1 MMFYSRSDPME
12 DKKDYYRECLEES
25 LSEHG
30 VSATPEQIAAIASDI
45 AGAYDN
51 IGQAFY
57 QPPASDQH
65 NHEMRSIKRS
75 HADALAEAEK
85 IAGIW
90 KAEACRLA
98 RVAPHRAY
106 ISHGDVYVQRN

>member
-1 MMFYSRSDPME
+1 ME
-12 DKKDYYRECLEES
+12 NKKDYYRECLEES
-25 LSEHG
+25 LIEHG

-45 AGAYDN
+45 AGAYEN

-65 NHEMRSIKRS
+65 NYEMRQIKQS
-75 HADALAEAEK
+75 HAAALAEAEK

-90 KAEACRLA
+90 KAELCRVT
-98 RVAPHRAY
+98 RVSPQRVG
-106 ISHGDVYVQRN
+106 INNGDVCISRG